1 MVYISLSSHIFN
13 SLLVEIQRLVQVT
26 QSQISRKDRARD
38 SIKCDVEKQKLK
50 KNEMSDDS
58 DDNFEVIY

>member
-1 MVYISLSSHIFN
+1 M
-13 SLLVEIQRLVQVT
+13 T

>member
-1 MVYISLSSHIFN
+1 MCNHCAT
-13 SLLVEIQRLVQVT
+13 VQVT
-26 QSQISRKDRARD
+26 QSHTSINDRARD

>member
-1 MVYISLSSHIFN
+1 M
-13 SLLVEIQRLVQVT
+13 QVT
-26 QSQISRKDRARD
+26 QSHTSINDRARD
-38 SIKCDVEKQKLK
+38 SIKCDVEEQKLK

>member
-1 MVYISLSSHIFN
+1 M
-13 SLLVEIQRLVQVT
+13 QVT
-26 QSQISRKDRARD
+26 QSHTSINDRARD

-58 DDNFEVIY
+58 DDNFEVIYLTFNAELSECKRV

>member
-1 MVYISLSSHIFN
+1 M
-13 SLLVEIQRLVQVT
+13 QVT
-26 QSQISRKDRARD
+26 QSQTSIKDRARD
-38 SIKCDVEKQKLK
+38 SIKCDVKKQKLK

>member
-1 MVYISLSSHIFN
+1 M
-13 SLLVEIQRLVQVT
+13 QVT
-26 QSQISRKDRARD
+26 QSHTSINDRARD

-58 DDNFEVIY
+58 DDNFEVIYLTFNAELSEYKRV